1 MIENKSLAKEKQPIE
16 KLVSELKAKSIKL
29 WIEDEFLR
37 YKAPKGILTPEILK
51 EMAERKEEIKNY
63 LISSDFGDLFEKPI
77 PKIEKK
83 DYYTLSAAQKRMYLL
98 SQIDS
103 GSTAYNMTQVLKIEG
118 ELNLNHFTQVIEKL
132 VKRHETLRT
141 SFEIVEGKPVQKIH
155 DKVDFKV
162 EHIEM
167 EEDKESIDRMIGEF
181 IRPFDLAI
189 PPLFR
194 FKLVKLRK
202 TSGTPVYLLLQD
214 MHHIV
219 SDGVSEGI
227 LVKEVN
233 ELYAGKELLELK
245 IQYKDYAVWQE
256 LLLESEELAIQ
267 KKYWIEQLST
277 ELPVLN
283 LPTDFTRPIAFTYK
297 GDSVLFSINRELVD
311 KLYMLA
317 KENRVTLYTVL
328 IAAYN
333 ILLAKYTGQAD
344 IIIGTPSAGR
354 RHSDIQNT
362 LGVFINTLVLR
373 NFPEADKTFNAFLQE
388 VGANVLKVF
397 DNQDYQFEQL
407 VEELKIKRDP
417 SRNPIFDTM
426 FILQNVNVGSV
437 KAEGLEISSYQFNQK
452 MAQFDIQ
459 TIAVESKKGIDI
471 EINYC
476 TDLFKRETIERFG
489 RHFTNILNIISE
501 NRQVQLHEI
510 ELLDN
515 EEKDKI
521 INQFNNTVAEFPVD
535 SVLQELFEKQVE
547 KTPNNTALVFGNK
560 SLSYK
565 VLNEKSNQL
574 ANVLRGK
581 GVKPDD
587 IVGIMVERSLEMVIG
602 IMGILKAGGAY
613 LPIDTEYPE
622 ERISYILE
630 DCESKIVLTKKQF
643 ENKLRFAGEI
653 LDLEEERLYQ
663 GECSNLEKVNSPKDL
678 AYVIYTSGST
688 GKPKGVMIE
697 HGSAVNILLGLQ
709 QDYPLLEEDTFLL
722 KTTYTFDIS
731 VAELFGWFYAGGRL
745 AILEQGEEKNPQKV
759 LEAIE
764 QYKVTHINFVPSML
778 NLFLDICA
786 KDKKHTLDKLK
797 YILACGEALAK
808 EVVNK
813 FNKISSKVKLEN
825 IYGPTESTIYATK
838 YSLSDS
844 TYQDIVPIGKPMQ
857 NIKAYILDKNNSLQ
871 PIGVPGELCLGGKGI
886 ARGYINRS
894 ELTSSKFIP
903 NPYCAGERIY
913 RTGDLAKWLPDG
925 NIEYLGRMDHQVKIR
940 GFRIELGEIESQM
953 LNLDYIDEAVVVAKE
968 DAKSVGKY
976 LCAYFVSDRE
986 LTVAQLKEHIL
997 KELPEYMVPSYFI
1010 RLEKMPLTSN
1020 GKIDRKKLPEPDTSF
1035 INTGAEFIPPRNEVE
1050 KSVAKIWCDVLGL
1063 NKVGIEDNFFN
1074 LGGDSIKAMDFVARA
1089 FEAGINLSVSDIF
1102 RHPTIKEMM
1111 ENWKE
1116 ASQQETCSQLEEV
1129 QEEYTSDDNHQVS
1142 VDRKEEA
1149 LSFSEEMTEYPISKE
1164 LKVVMQRE
1172 ITTYLHRS
1180 LPLCVILA
1188 YDKYLP
1194 WYYNNFIQVF
1204 SNTES
1209 NGYVEINY
1217 LEDRDCYIEI
1227 ADVVCLGYHLLKN
1240 EKSILE
1246 FIIEKINMGY
1256 YLVMNVDEFY
1266 LPNKEEYQKNH
1277 FVHSSLIYGYDN
1289 NTKCLKAIGFNN
1301 QRLFTELTF
1310 EYSQFTDAYEN
1321 GKIHYKKDAPWCD
1334 WSAVQLIR
1342 PNSFEGEFPFSITRF
1357 INELEQ
1363 YLFSKS
1369 DLRRLYA
1376 FEYQPEQTE
1385 FGIKVYDVFVK
1396 NLSNLLDG
1404 NMTIDYRAVHLLS
1417 EHKKCLYDRIGYVIY
1432 RYQLSG
1438 EITELHK
1445 QYVEVVQLWNEI
1457 RIECFSQSLSEID
1470 TASISEEQIAIFQ
1483 NIINKINEVKTI
1495 EYEILQKV
1503 IDDLKEHLL

>member
-1 MIENKSLAKEKQPIE
+1 MGNDSLFKEKKPIE
-16 KLVSELKAKSIKL
+16 KFISELNANSIKL

-37 YKAPKGILTPEILK
+37 YKAPKGIITKDILI
-51 EMAERKEEIKNY
+51 EMSERKEEIKHY
-63 LISSDFGDLFEKPI
+63 LMSSDFDPFEKPI
-77 PKIEKK
+77 PKADIK
-83 DYYTLSAAQKRMYLL
+83 DYYTISAAQKRMYLL

-857 NIKAYILDKNNSLQ
+857 NIKAYILDKNNNLQ
-871 PIGVPGELCLGGKGI
+871 PISVPGELCLGGKGI
-886 ARGYINRS
+886 ARGYINRP

-903 NPYCAGERIY
+903 NPFCTGERIY
-913 RTGDLAKWLPDG
+913 KTGDLVKWLPDG

-940 GFRIELGEIESQM
+940 GFRIELGEIESHL
-953 LNLDYIDEAVVVAKE
+953 LNLEYIIEAVVVAKE
-968 DAKSVGKY
+968 DAKSGTKY
-976 LCAYFVSDRE
+976 LCAYVVTNRSVTVHDIRE
-986 LTVAQLKEHIL
+986 SLKNT
-997 KELPEYMVPSYFI
+997 LPEYLVPSNFVQM
-1010 RLEKMPLTSN
+1010 EKLPLSQN
-1020 GKIDRKKLPEPDTSF
+1020 GKIDRKALPDYDGGFSIGEEYVAPSNEIEQKLVDVWQ
-1035 INTGAEFIPPRNEVE
+1035 EVLDL
-1050 KSVAKIWCDVLGL
+1050 KR
-1063 NKVGIEDNFFN
+1063 VGIKDNFFDI
-1074 LGGDSIKAMDFVARA
+1074 GGNSIKAIQMIGRLEGYSMNVQHILQYPTIEELQKHIIKLNGIKHDLPPIFKENIDMEYH
-1089 FEAGINLSVSDIF
+1089 FLKNGEADDYSLYLDCDILMIYFISKRKLKSTKGMKELLMSDITIEVIQNQDGSIYNISHLTFPF
-1102 RHPTIKEMM
+1102 RDDIFKVQYYKGNGYQSIKEIEELLDKGELVIVNTFMQKVPFSHQYRESDYTVPDQHSFLIIAYDQQSFYYVEM
-1111 ENWKE
+1111 PQIINAKNYIPYGENKSVGIIDKE
-1116 ASQQETCSQLEEV
+1116 VLRPAFDDLLNFATVSFDEQKINNGSQ
-1129 QEEYTSDDNHQVS
+1129 
-1142 VDRKEEA
+1142 
-1149 LSFSEEMTEYPISKE
+1149 FKE
-1164 LKVVMQRE
+1164 L
-1172 ITTYLHRS
+1172 
-1180 LPLCVILA
+1180 
-1188 YDKYLP
+1188 
-1194 WYYNNFIQVF
+1194 IQ
-1204 SNTES
+1204 
-1209 NGYVEINY
+1209 IM
-1217 LEDRDCYIEI
+1217 
-1227 ADVVCLGYHLLKN
+1227 LKN
-1240 EKSILE
+1240 YKKGVL
-1246 FIIEKINMGY
+1246 
-1256 YLVMNVDEFY
+1256 
-1266 LPNKEEYQKNH
+1266 
-1277 FVHSSLIYGYDN
+1277 
-1289 NTKCLKAIGFNN
+1289 
-1301 QRLFTELTF
+1301 
-1310 EYSQFTDAYEN
+1310 YEN
-1321 GKIHYKKDAPWCD
+1321 GRKVSQGFAAIQCLIDICNRNSLDLYDSSTFTQMWLVGLFNWKT
-1334 WSAVQLIR
+1334 WSIASQRKLLKYA
-1342 PNSFEGEFPFSITRF
+1342 
-1357 INELEQ
+1357 LE
-1363 YLFSKS
+1363 
-1369 DLRRLYA
+1369 
-1376 FEYQPEQTE
+1376 EYDEE
-1385 FGIKVYDVFVK
+1385 CNYDVK
-1396 NLSNLLDG
+1396 LNLIDRLEELFKLWVDIG
-1404 NMTIDYRAVHLLS
+1404 LFIRVRAGKGETTFGTIYI
-1417 EHKKCLYDRIGYVIY
+1417 EHFQKLKDK
-1432 RYQLSG
+1432 
-1438 EITELHK
+1438 EEEL
-1445 QYVEVVQLWNEI
+1445 
-1457 RIECFSQSLSEID
+1457 
-1470 TASISEEQIAIFQ
+1470 
-1483 NIINKINEVKTI
+1483 INK
-1495 EYEILQKV
+1495 
-1503 IDDLKEHLL
+1503 LKELWSPTNLA